1 MNGSSTQSVQ
11 LDTSSLVLIMTR
23 PQYAT
28 YPSGSSFHNT
38 FPCSTALA
46 GPIDYYK
53 KASLSL
59 SEQQRKSSL
68 QVPGLTDTKGFAGTQ
83 QFATADIVTALSVGG
98 QYTIHDLTAIK
109 DGLTSSKVCSRQAVR
124 KIAAQLLPVK
134 ASMGKEASAAT
145 EYSGNLT
152 FEALSSFNSQ
162 GINSLYTELPTPV
175 WPKTQAQV

>member
-1 MNGSSTQSVQ
+1 
-11 LDTSSLVLIMTR
+11 MTR

-28 YPSGSSFHNT
+28 YPSGSSFHNR
-38 FPCSTALA
+38 FPCSTAFA

-59 SEQQRKSSL
+59 IEQLHKSSL
-68 QVPGLTDTKGFAGTQ
+68 QLPGVTDTKGFAGTQ

-98 QYTIHDLTAIK
+98 QCTSTIHDLTAIK
-109 DGLTSSKVCSRQAVR
+109 DVLTSSKVCSRQAVR

-152 FEALSSFNSQ
+152 FEALSRLNSQ
-162 GINSLYTELPTPV
+162 GINSLYTELPTLV